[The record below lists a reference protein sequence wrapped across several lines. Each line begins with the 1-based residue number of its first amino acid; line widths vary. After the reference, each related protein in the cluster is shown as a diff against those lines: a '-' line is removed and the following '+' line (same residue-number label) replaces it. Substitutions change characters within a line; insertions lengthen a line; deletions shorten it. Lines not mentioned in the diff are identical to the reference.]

1 MALDCVSSYLHA
13 LKENWQP
20 VLLLVPYSVGAAA
33 LAYVWQKRKE
43 VRTWIK
49 VAQENRERAFREME
63 RAVEQFKKQ
72 NPGLTSE
79 SVLSLSFKDLHKNLQ
94 DGQLSPEHVLY
105 TYIEKALEV
114 TNQVNCVVD
123 YLQECEQQLQEMKRN
138 PRKGLLYGIPVSIKE
153 NIDYKGHY
161 TSLGFAR
168 FLDKK
173 ASEDSVVV
181 KVLKKQGAI
190 PFVKT
195 NLSQSMLSYDCSNPI
210 YKQTKNPWNP
220 KKTPGGSS
228 GGEGAL
234 IGGEGSVLG
243 FGTDLAGSIR
253 MPSSFCGIC
262 GLKPTEH
269 RISKHLVR
277 TTTPG
282 QKSLAS
288 MLGPMARD
296 VDSLALCMKAVL
308 CQDMFD
314 LDPNVPPLPF
324 NDEVYNS
331 KKKLRIG
338 YYDRDGFWLPHPSM
352 RRAVMETKK
361 LLEAAG
367 HTLVQFPLPDVED
380 AIYSM
385 IRKGVFAD
393 GCAVLREKFEW
404 DVIDPNLTEMV
415 ALCRTP
421 VLIRK
426 VMAFFLK
433 FWDKNTARSIVMSCG
448 IRSVKDLWSLH
459 VKIEN
464 FQKEF
469 VNQMRKLEIDV
480 ILCPALGPALTIGYP
495 QKASDAISYT
505 VLYNHLNF
513 PAGVVPVSKV
523 TEEDEKQLS
532 LQTPQTRLEK
542 IFYEGVKGGVGLPIA
557 VQCVALPWQ
566 EELCLR
572 FMKEVETLT
581 RK

>member
-1 MALDCVSSYLHA
+1 MAWDSVSSYLHLHA
-13 LKENWQP
+13 LKDAWQP
-20 VLLLVPYSVGAAA
+20 LLWLLPCTTGATVVAHI
-33 LAYVWQKRKE
+33 WQKRKE
-43 VRTWIK
+43 ARVRIQ
-49 VAQENRERAFREME
+49 VAQANREKAFQEME
-63 RAVEQFKKQ
+63 KAVEQFKNE

-114 TNQVNCVVD
+114 TNRVNCVVD
-123 YLQECEQQLQEMKRN
+123 YLQECEQQLQEIKRN
-138 PRKGLLYGIPVSIKE
+138 PQKGLLYGIPVSIKE

-161 TSLGFAR
+161 SNIGFAC
-168 FLDKK
+168 FLDKE
-173 ASEDSVVV
+173 ASEDSIIV

-190 PFVKT
+190 PCVKT

-234 IGGEGSVLG
+234 IGGGGSVLG
-243 FGTDLAGSIR
+243 FGTDVGGSIR
-253 MPSSFCGIC
+253 IPSSFCGIC

-269 RISKHLVR
+269 RFSKQLVR
-277 TTTPG
+277 VAVPG
-282 QKSLAS
+282 QKSLVS

-314 LDPNVPPLPF
+314 LDPSVPPLPF

-338 YYDRDGFWLPHPSM
+338 YYDRDGFWLPHPGM

-367 HTLVQFPLPDVED
+367 HTLVQFPLPDIED
-380 AIYSM
+380 TMYNM
-385 IRKGVFAD
+385 IKKGLFAD
-393 GCAVLREKFEW
+393 GCA
-404 DVIDPNLTEMV
+404 I
-415 ALCRTP
+415 LCER
-421 VLIRK
+421 L
-426 VMAFFLK
+426 
-433 FWDKNTARSIVMSCG
+433 
-448 IRSVKDLWSLH
+448 SVKELWNLH
-459 VKIEN
+459 TKIEN

-495 QKASDAISYT
+495 QKAWDAISYT

-542 IFYEGVKGGVGLPIA
+542 VFCEGVKGGVGLPIA

-566 EELCLR
+566 DELCLR

>member
-1 MALDCVSSYLHA
+1 MHQCS
-13 LKENWQP
+13 
-20 VLLLVPYSVGAAA
+20 
-33 LAYVWQKRKE
+33 
-43 VRTWIK
+43 
-49 VAQENRERAFREME
+49 
-63 RAVEQFKKQ
+63 
-72 NPGLTSE
+72 
-79 SVLSLSFKDLHKNLQ
+79 
-94 DGQLSPEHVLY
+94 
-105 TYIEKALEV
+105 
-114 TNQVNCVVD
+114 
-123 YLQECEQQLQEMKRN
+123 
-138 PRKGLLYGIPVSIKE
+138 KGLMKEKWTKSSDIPE
-153 NIDYKGHY
+153 GHY
-161 TSLGFAR
+161 SNIGFAC
-168 FLDKK
+168 FLDKE
-173 ASEDSVVV
+173 ASEDSIIV

-190 PFVKT
+190 PCVKT

-234 IGGEGSVLG
+234 IGGGGSVLG
-243 FGTDLAGSIR
+243 FGTDVGGSIR
-253 MPSSFCGIC
+253 IPSSFCGIC

-269 RISKHLVR
+269 RFSKQLVR
-277 TTTPG
+277 VAVPG
-282 QKSLAS
+282 QKSLVS

-314 LDPNVPPLPF
+314 LDPSVPPLPF

-338 YYDRDGFWLPHPSM
+338 YYDRDGFWLPHPGM

-367 HTLVQFPLPDVED
+367 HTLVQFPLPDIED
-380 AIYSM
+380 TMYNM
-385 IRKGVFAD
+385 IKKGLFAD
-393 GCAVLREKFEW
+393 GCAILCERFKW
-404 DVIDPNLTEMV
+404 DVIDPNVTEMV
-415 ALCRTP
+415 ASCRTP

-426 VMAFFLK
+426 VMAFFLR
-433 FWDKNTARSIVMSCG
+433 FWHKNAAQSKVLSCG
-448 IRSVKDLWSLH
+448 VRSVKELWNLH
-459 VKIEN
+459 TKIEN

-495 QKASDAISYT
+495 QKAWDAISYT

-542 IFYEGVKGGVGLPIA
+542 VFCEVSAVSVESGDWRKPRESATLLP
-557 VQCVALPWQ
+557 QHL
-566 EELCLR
+566 ELLIQQ
-572 FMKEVETLT
+572 LY
-581 RK
+581 

>member
-393 GCAVLREKFEW
+393 GCAVLREK
-404 DVIDPNLTEMV
+404 L
-415 ALCRTP
+415 
-421 VLIRK
+421 
-426 VMAFFLK
+426 
-433 FWDKNTARSIVMSCG
+433 
-448 IRSVKDLWSLH
+448 SVKDLWSLH